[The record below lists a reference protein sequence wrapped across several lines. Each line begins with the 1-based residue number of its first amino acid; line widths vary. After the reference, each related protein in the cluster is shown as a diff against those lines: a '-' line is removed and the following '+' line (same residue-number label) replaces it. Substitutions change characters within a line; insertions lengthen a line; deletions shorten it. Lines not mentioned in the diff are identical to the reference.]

1 MRQFNIT
8 FPNINGHIEVVYNN
22 DLLDVINFQ
31 NCSLTPEGKIKFKEQ
46 LPVHLNLLS
55 TAFKKATI
63 VEAEVAV
70 TFEMF
75 WNVYNK
81 KINKIRCTPLWGKLS
96 KTEQIAAFM
105 GVKKYDRYLQRENW
119 RTKADPE
126 NYLRNRMW
134 ENEWR

>member
-8 FPNINGHIEVVYNN
+8 FPGIPGHIIVVYNN
-22 DLLDVINFQ
+22 DSLDVIDFR
-31 NCSLTPEGKIKFKEQ
+31 NCTISSLSKVKFKEQ
-46 LPVHLNLLS
+46 IPVDLKALE
-55 TAFKKATI
+55 TAFKNATI

-70 TFEMF
+70 SFEMF

-81 KINKIRCTPLWGKLS
+81 KINKIRCTPLWNKLS
-96 KTEQIAAFM
+96 KTEQVAAFM

-126 NYLRNRMW
+126 SYLRNRMW